1 MLIDQVLPEYDERE
15 YHQIE
20 IRANRRQVYQTAR
33 SIDFSDSIIIRTLFR
48 LRGLPA
54 TSTNLDGLLQV
65 GFLLV
70 QEIPHEEFVL
80 GLVGKFWTL
89 RAQILELDAVQYS
102 EFNQRGY
109 AKLAWNFAIQE
120 SAPGVVRLSTE
131 TRIVCTDDHSKL
143 RLKVYWFLIG
153 RFSGLT
159 RREMLRS
166 VKRKIEAKE
175 RLSNRSKS
183 VL

>member
-1 MLIDQVLPEYDERE
+1 MLIDQVLPKYDERE

-20 IRANRRQVYQTAR
+20 IKANRRKVYQSAR
-33 SIDFSDSIIIRTLFR
+33 SIDFSDSFIIRTLFR

-70 QEIPHEEFVL
+70 HEIPHEEFVL

-89 RAQILELDAVQYS
+89 RAQLLKLDTVQYS
-102 EFNQRGY
+102 EFKQSGY

-120 SAPGVVRLSTE
+120 SAPGLVRLSTE
-131 TRIVCTDDHSKL
+131 TRIVCTDSHSKSRFKL
-143 RLKVYWFLIG
+143 YWSLIG

-166 VKRKIEAKE
+166 VKRKIEPK
-175 RLSNRSKS
+175 
-183 VL
+183 